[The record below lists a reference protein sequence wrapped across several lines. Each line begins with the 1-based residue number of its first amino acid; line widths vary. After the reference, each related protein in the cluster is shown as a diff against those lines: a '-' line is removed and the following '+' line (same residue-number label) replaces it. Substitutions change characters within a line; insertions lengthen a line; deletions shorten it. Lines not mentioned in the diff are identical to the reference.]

1 MSVVSDV
8 IRGRAPAPHA
18 AELVPV
24 ASWYLALK
32 AAWEFLFALVLLVV
46 TAPLLL
52 FAMVLVRLT
61 TPGPVFYCQTRVGR
75 GGRPFILYKLRSM
88 CHQCERLTGPCWTR
102 PGDARITRVGR
113 WLRLLHLDE
122 LPQLW
127 NVLKGDMSLIG
138 PRPERPEFVP
148 NLTRVIPLYHGRLQV
163 RPGLTGLSQVQLPPD
178 SDLSSVRLKLA
189 YDLYYVQHVNWWLD
203 VRILLATILHLAGV
217 PFLWIRRLLCFAES
231 KVIEQEYERL
241 IGAGARERESA

>member
-1 MSVVSDV
+1 
-8 IRGRAPAPHA
+8 
-18 AELVPV
+18 LVPV

-32 AAWEFLFALVLLVV
+32 TAWEFLFALVLLVM

-52 FAMVLVRLT
+52 LAMALVKLT
-61 TPGPVFYCQTRVGR
+61 TRGPVFYCQTRVGR

-88 CHQCERLTGPCWTR
+88 IHQCETLTGPCWAK

-113 WLRLLHLDE
+113 WLRRLHLDE

-148 NLTRVIPLYHGRLQV
+148 KLTRVIPLYHGRLQA
-163 RPGLTGLSQVQLPPD
+163 RPGLTGLAQVQLPAD
-178 SDLSSVRLKLA
+178 SDLASVRLKLA

-203 VRILLATILHLAGV
+203 MRILPATILHLAGV
-217 PFLWIRRLLCFAES
+217 PFAWIRRVLGFPEIS
-231 KVIEQEYERL
+231 VIEQEYQRL
-241 IGAGARERESA
+241 IDAGAK

>member
-1 MSVVSDV
+1 MSVVSEV
-8 IRGRAPAPHA
+8 IRGRTPAPRRVEPA
-18 AELVPV
+18 SV
-24 ASWYLALK
+24 ADWYLPLK

-52 FAMVLVRLT
+52 LAMALVKLT
-61 TPGPVFYCQTRVGR
+61 SPGPVFYYQTRVGR

-88 CHQCERLTGPCWTR
+88 IHQCESRTGPCWAR
-102 PGDARITRVGR
+102 PGDARITRIGR
-113 WLRLLHLDE
+113 WLRRLHLDE

-148 NLTRVIPLYHGRLQV
+148 MLHRAIPLYHGRLQV
-163 RPGLTGLSQVQLPPD
+163 RPGLTGLAQVQLPPD
-178 SDLSSVRLKLA
+178 SDLASVRRKLA
-189 YDLYYVQHVNWWLD
+189 YDVYYVQHVNWWLD

-217 PFLWIRRLLCFAES
+217 PFAWIRWVLGLPKSNE
-231 KVIEQEYERL
+231 IEQGYQRL
-241 IGAGARERESA
+241 IDAGAK